1 MATVNQIREALRAQ
15 PFRPFSFRLV
25 DGQVYPVRHPD
36 FLLLPPVPRG
46 REMVYWTDAEMH
58 LIDLG
63 LVAEVV
69 LPIEAAHLP
78 PEGNGA

>member
-1 MATVNQIREALRAQ
+1 LATVNQIREALRAQ
-15 PFRPFSFRLV
+15 PFRPFTLRLS

-36 FLLLPPVPRG
+36 FLMLPPVPRG

-63 LVAEVV
+63 LVAELF
-69 LPIEAAHLP
+69 LPIDEGHLP
-78 PEGNGA
+78 AEGKGA